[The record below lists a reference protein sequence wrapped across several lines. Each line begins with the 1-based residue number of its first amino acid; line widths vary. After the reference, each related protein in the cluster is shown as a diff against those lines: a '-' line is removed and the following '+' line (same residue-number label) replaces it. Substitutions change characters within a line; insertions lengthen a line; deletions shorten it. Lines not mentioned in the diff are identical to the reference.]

1 MSNKRQRPKTVDSRI
16 SRLFADLGE
25 QAEATAAFT
34 LPPPA
39 VGAHGV
45 RPDGVH
51 PADAHPDNVRLAGE
65 LLLNEPPSAQ
75 ATLPGW
81 KWDCDRHGNYLQVSP
96 QVQPALGRPPAEFV
110 GQSLTAFGLTP
121 ASSRRLEKALPN
133 ALPPFELDL
142 EFTGQDP
149 QSPPIPVRLYIT
161 AAPGKDESELGWR
174 GYAQPLASLPV
185 ETTPEPAPRTG
196 ARRAPAQPA
205 PAQPVP
211 AQPAPAQPA
220 PAPRQPSKA
229 VPETSLVSSTSPT
242 LSVPFQFQEGQSA
255 MLEFLDDTPDR
266 IWSEDERRL
275 VEQVA
280 DQLSL
285 ALENARLIQET
296 QSALAETRTL
306 YAITSASTRSLEL
319 RETLGALLVQVL
331 DTIDVESGLISI
343 ADQSSGD
350 LQVVVDH
357 DLPQAMLHTMQAN
370 NLRGTLCDM
379 VFRTGQALNIPDFDQ
394 LLDARDDAAATD
406 GTDPANGADSVPSAL
421 APPGLP
427 DLNPLRRMGYRSYL
441 GVPLESKGRVLGTLC
456 TFGQHPRPEQQTSLD
471 LMQVAGQQIGIAIEN
486 AQLFQEAQSRA
497 AELAVLNEMG
507 RTLASYLDVHEV
519 TEALYAFVSRLMNTF
534 SFFVSLYDEDTGEM
548 ELPVVYTSG
557 TRIYPP
563 KRKLGNALSDYVIRN
578 RVSLLLNG
586 DDITAQQEQLGV
598 RFVGLGDAKPAKSWL
613 GVPLLYG
620 DQILGAVVVQSID
633 KPFLYVENHRRLLT
647 AVASQAAIAI
657 QNARLFERT
666 QAVLGETAG
675 LYQASAALNTAQT
688 YAEIIEAL
696 RRYSIAGRLTLD
708 PAVENAGLAE
718 SDTASSA
725 AAHHVNISYFDR
737 PWTSAA
743 APEWVDVLARWTDPP
758 DQDFISRYPLQ
769 AYPAI
774 AHLLQSSVPLI
785 VEDFAS
791 DPRFDETT
799 RSLYIRLFKAASA
812 IFVPLVVG
820 FQWVGFIN
828 ANYPQRASFP
838 ESEVRR
844 LVALAGQAAV
854 AIQNLRSVTLAEQ
867 QALEAQRRSEELALV
882 NRVVT
887 AMVSSADL
895 RQVLDAVAAELVQ
908 AFDLAHATIALLDP
922 HAAEHDHLLVVA
934 EGSSPSVPD
943 AALTSLPDVGADL
956 RVRPPTPTQSYTI
969 PIQGNQVVEQV
980 LRTRRPVSISAA
992 QSSPLLAPL
1001 QVTLHERG
1009 IQTIAFFPIIAGGV
1023 VIGTISLD
1031 STDPSRLFTSQE
1043 LTLAE
1048 TLVGQISTS
1057 IQNANLY
1064 DQNIVLL
1071 DETRRR
1077 VQELSLLFE
1086 LSQSLAGVALATHEI
1101 AHIIAQ
1107 YFIRIMEYPEVSV
1120 SLLDL
1125 DTAQLSLLEKLV
1137 LDENTAQPVRFQEL
1151 HPDQPLPVESVTLVP
1166 AALKVMQTLK
1176 PLVLKASDP
1185 LLEPSERRYLLD
1197 RGIKSQIAL
1206 PLAAKGITLGLITLQ
1221 SYDRER
1227 LFTSDQLNLAMTLA
1241 NSAATALENASLY
1254 ESQKETTEQL
1264 RELDKLKSQ
1273 FLANMSH
1280 ELRTPLNSIIGFS
1293 RVILKGIDGPVS
1305 DLQKQDLTAINSAG
1319 QHLLQLINDVLDIS
1333 KIEAGKMELAFDDQ
1347 VHLGDLIT
1355 SAMSTAV
1362 GLTKDKPITLVKQIP
1377 PDLPTLR
1384 ADPTRLRQVL
1394 INLLS
1399 NAAKFTDAGTITI
1412 QVELLPEL
1420 SHPPA
1425 LLAPSDQSA
1434 AGFAEH
1440 SAASLSPE
1448 IIVRVI
1454 DTGPGIPL
1462 ADQSRLFQPFSQV
1475 DASPTRKVGGSGLG
1489 LSISRLLVEL
1499 HGGRIGV
1506 QSEPGKG
1513 STFYFTLP
1521 LGLPA
1526 SQMPASQMPPTYPAS
1541 SVVTLPADFQP
1552 STSPTDPL
1560 DVGAH
1565 LGVRPDGVPRSPQP
1579 LASPTLSPPQ
1589 RPHPLGKLI
1598 LTIDDDRA
1606 VLNLYERYLVDH
1618 GYRVIPVLDPAQ
1630 AVPVAA
1636 RAQPFAITLD
1646 IMMPRVD
1653 GWQVLSALKADPATR
1668 HIPVII
1674 CSIVENQEKGF
1685 SLGAVGYLT
1694 KPLLQDD
1701 LLKALDR
1708 LNVDGALRDILLID
1722 DQPDDLRLVQRLLQ
1736 QQGGYHVR
1744 LANGGIEGLVAIQSQ
1759 PPQAIILDLF
1769 MPDLDGFSIL
1779 ETLRSDPALAQIPV
1793 IILTAGDLTE
1803 QQHARLT
1810 EFSKSLLHKSSF
1822 KESELLGSLDSL
1834 LGKMKAP

>member
-1 MSNKRQRPKTVDSRI
+1 
-16 SRLFADLGE
+16 
-25 QAEATAAFT
+25 
-34 LPPPA
+34 
-39 VGAHGV
+39 
-45 RPDGVH
+45 
-51 PADAHPDNVRLAGE
+51 
-65 LLLNEPPSAQ
+65 
-75 ATLPGW
+75 
-81 KWDCDRHGNYLQVSP
+81 
-96 QVQPALGRPPAEFV
+96 
-110 GQSLTAFGLTP
+110 
-121 ASSRRLEKALPN
+121 
-133 ALPPFELDL
+133 
-142 EFTGQDP
+142 
-149 QSPPIPVRLYIT
+149 
-161 AAPGKDESELGWR
+161 
-174 GYAQPLASLPV
+174 
-185 ETTPEPAPRTG
+185 
-196 ARRAPAQPA
+196 
-205 PAQPVP
+205 
-211 AQPAPAQPA
+211 
-220 PAPRQPSKA
+220 
-229 VPETSLVSSTSPT
+229 
-242 LSVPFQFQEGQSA
+242 LSVPFQFKEGQSA
-255 MLEFLDDTPDR
+255 LLELLDDTPDR
-266 IWSEDERRL
+266 VWSEDERRL

-357 DLPQAMLHTMQAN
+357 DLPQALLHAMQAN

-379 VFRTGQALNIPDFDQ
+379 VFRSGQALNIPDFDQ
-394 LLDARDDAAATD
+394 IVNIGNEAAPIVDAYSAATSA
-406 GTDPANGADSVPSAL
+406 PASPPASGPPAFAL
-421 APPGLP
+421 VPPGLP

-456 TFGQHPRPEQQTSLD
+456 TFGQHPRPGQQTSLD

-534 SFFVSLYDEDTGEM
+534 SFFVGLYDEDTGEM

-563 KRKLGNALSDYVIRN
+563 RRKLGNALSDYVIRN

-688 YAEIIEAL
+688 YAEIIDAL

-718 SDTASSA
+718 NDTAGFAEHIAQPA

-737 PWTSAA
+737 PWTSTAAPGAA

-774 AHLLQSSVPLI
+774 AHLLQSSAPLI

-799 RSLYIRLFKAASA
+799 RSLYTRLFKAASA

-838 ESEVRR
+838 DSEVRR

-867 QALEAQRRSEELALV
+867 QALEAQRRSQELALV

-895 RQVLDAVAAELVQ
+895 RQVLDAVASELLQ

-922 HAAEHDHLLVVA
+922 IAKPAAEQHHLLVVA
-934 EGSSPSVPD
+934 EASSPSLPD
-943 AALTSLPDVGADL
+943 NALTPLPAVGAHGVRPDG
-956 RVRPPTPTQSYTI
+956 VRPPSQSYTI
-969 PIQGNQVVEQV
+969 PIQGNQAVEQV

-1009 IQTIAFFPIIAGGV
+1009 IQTIAFFPIIAGGL

-1031 STDPSRLFTSQE
+1031 STDPSRLFTPQE
-1043 LTLAE
+1043 LSLAE

-1125 DTAQLSLLEKLV
+1125 DTAQLTLLEKLV

-1197 RGIKSQIAL
+1197 RGIQSQIAL
-1206 PLAAKGITLGLITLQ
+1206 PLAAKGLTLGLITLQ

-1227 LFTSDQLNLAMTLA
+1227 LFTPDQLNLAMTLA

-1254 ESQKETTEQL
+1254 QSQKETTEQL

-1362 GLTKDKPITLVKQIP
+1362 GLTKDKPITLIKQIP

-1384 ADPTRLRQVL
+1384 ADPTRLRQIL

-1412 QVELLPEL
+1412 QAELLHEL
-1420 SHPPA
+1420 SGPPA

-1434 AGFAEH
+1434 
-1440 SAASLSPE
+1440 SLSPY

-1506 QSEPGKG
+1506 QSEPGQG

-1521 LGLPA
+1521 LAAQAP
-1526 SQMPASQMPPTYPAS
+1526 SYPTP
-1541 SVVTLPADFQP
+1541 SVITLPDDFQ
-1552 STSPTDPL
+1552 SPPDHL

-1565 LGVRPDGVPRSPQP
+1565 GMRPDGLRPDGLRPDGVVSPPQP

-1708 LNVDGALRDILLID
+1708 LNLDGALRDILLID

>member
-1 MSNKRQRPKTVDSRI
+1 MSNKKQRPKTVDSRI
-16 SRLFADLGE
+16 NRLFADLGE

-34 LPPPA
+34 LPPSDVDA
-39 VGAHGV
+39 HVGAHLGV
-45 RPDGVH
+45 RPDGVR
-51 PADAHPDNVRLAGE
+51 PDGE
-65 LLLNEPPSAQ
+65 LHLAELPAAQ
-75 ATLPGW
+75 ATLSGW
-81 KWDCDRHGNYLQVSP
+81 QWDCDLQGNYLTVSAQVEA
-96 QVQPALGRPPAEFV
+96 ALGRPPAEFI
-110 GQSLTAFGLTP
+110 GQPLAAFGLTP
-121 ASSRRLEKALPN
+121 ASSRRLEKALLN
-133 ALPPFELDL
+133 TLPPFELDL
-142 EFTGQDP
+142 EFSGQDL
-149 QSPPIPVRLYIT
+149 QASPIPVRLYIT
-161 AAPGKDESELGWR
+161 AAPTSDETELGWR
-174 GYAQPLASLPV
+174 GYAQPLASSPT
-185 ETTPEPAPRTG
+185 EIAPEPVPQPLPTPRRRGAPG
-196 ARRAPAQPA
+196 CAPAQQAPAQPA
-205 PAQPVP
+205 L
-211 AQPAPAQPA
+211 APRSA
-220 PAPRQPSKA
+220 PHPPPRQPSKA
-229 VPETSLVSSTSPT
+229 IFDASLDSSPSPT
-242 LSVPFQFQEGQSA
+242 LSVPFQFQADQPA
-255 MLEFLDDTPDR
+255 LLELLDDKPDR
-266 IWSEDERRL
+266 VWSEDERRL

-296 QSALAETRTL
+296 QAALAETRTL

-331 DTIDVESGLISI
+331 DTIEVESGLISI

-357 DLPQAMLHTMQAN
+357 ELPQALIQAMQAS

-394 LLDARDDAAATD
+394 LALDPRDDAL
-406 GTDPANGADSVPSAL
+406 PASGGSASVLLPPS
-421 APPGLP
+421 LP

-507 RTLASYLDVHEV
+507 RTLASFLDVHEV

-534 SFFVSLYDEDTGEM
+534 SFFVGLYDEETGEM

-557 TRIYPP
+557 TRIYPQ

-620 DQILGAVVVQSID
+620 DQILGAVVVQSVD

-666 QAVLGETAG
+666 QAVLGETAS

-688 YAEIIEAL
+688 YTEIIDAL
-696 RRYSIAGRLTLD
+696 RRYSIAGRLTFE
-708 PAVENAGLAE
+708 PAVEDTGLAE
-718 SDTASSA
+718 TAATSA
-725 AAHHVNISYFDR
+725 AANHVNISYFDR
-737 PWTSAA
+737 PWTSTET
-743 APEWVDVLARWTDPP
+743 PEWVDVLARWTEPP
-758 DQDFISRYPLQ
+758 DQDFTSRYPLQ

-774 AHLLQSSVPLI
+774 ARLLKSDAPLI
-785 VEDFAS
+785 VEDFAA

-799 RSLYIRLFKAASA
+799 RSVYMRLFKAASA
-812 IFVPLVVG
+812 IFIPLVVG

-828 ANYPQRASFP
+828 ANYPQPTFFP
-838 ESEVRR
+838 ELDVRR

-867 QALEAQRRSEELALV
+867 QAREAQRRSEELALV

-895 RQVLDAVAAELVQ
+895 RQVLDAVANELVQ

-922 HAAEHDHLLVVA
+922 HAKPAAHHDHLLVVA
-934 EGSSPSVPD
+934 EGRSPSAPD
-943 AALTSLPDVGADL
+943 GELTPLPNVGADL
-956 RVRPPTPTQSYTI
+956 RVRPDGMHPDGEPPVGADLSVRPLRVHPPTPTQGYTI
-969 PIQGNQVVEQV
+969 PIQGNQAVEQV

-992 QSSPLLAPL
+992 QTSPLLAPL

-1009 IQTIAFFPIIAGGV
+1009 IQIIAFFPIIAGGV

-1031 STDPSRLFTSQE
+1031 STDPSRLFTPQE
-1043 LTLAE
+1043 LSLAE

-1064 DQNIVLL
+1064 EQNIVLL

-1125 DTAQLSLLEKLV
+1125 DTAQLFLLEKLV
-1137 LDENTAQPVRFQEL
+1137 FDENTSQPVRFQEL
-1151 HPDQPLPVESVTLVP
+1151 NPDQPLPVESVTLVP

-1185 LLEPSERRYLLD
+1185 LLEPSERSYLHD

-1206 PLAAKGITLGLITLQ
+1206 PLAAKGLTLGLITLQ

-1227 LFTSDQLNLAMTLA
+1227 LFTPDQLNLAMTLA

-1254 ESQKETTEQL
+1254 ETQKQTAEQL

-1362 GLTKDKPITLVKQIP
+1362 GLTKDKPITLIKQIP

-1384 ADPTRLRQVL
+1384 ADPTRLRQIL

-1412 QVELLPEL
+1412 QAELLPP
-1420 SHPPA
+1420 HA
-1425 LLAPSDQSA
+1425 LLAPSDQP
-1434 AGFAEH
+1434 
-1440 SAASLSPE
+1440 ASLSPE

-1462 ADQSRLFQPFSQV
+1462 VDQSRLFQPFSQV

-1521 LGLPA
+1521 LTA
-1526 SQMPASQMPPTYPAS
+1526 QPPTYPVP
-1541 SVVTLPADFQP
+1541 SVGTQPVDFQP
-1552 STSPTDPL
+1552 PTSPL

-1565 LGVRPDGVPRSPQP
+1565 LGVRPDGARLTQAP
-1579 LASPTLSPPQ
+1579 ASPAISPP
-1589 RPHPLGKLI
+1589 PLGKLI

-1618 GYRVIPVLDPAQ
+1618 GYRVIPILDPAQ

-1636 RAQPFAITLD
+1636 RTQPFAITLD

-1701 LLKALDR
+1701 LLTALDR
-1708 LNVDGALRDILLID
+1708 LNLDGALRDVLLID

-1736 QQGGYHVR
+1736 QQGGYRVR

-1759 PPQAIILDLF
+1759 PPQVIILDLF

-1779 ETLRSDPALAQIPV
+1779 ETIHSDPALAQIPV

-1803 QQHARLT
+1803 EQHARLT

-1834 LGKMKAP
+1834 LGKMKAL